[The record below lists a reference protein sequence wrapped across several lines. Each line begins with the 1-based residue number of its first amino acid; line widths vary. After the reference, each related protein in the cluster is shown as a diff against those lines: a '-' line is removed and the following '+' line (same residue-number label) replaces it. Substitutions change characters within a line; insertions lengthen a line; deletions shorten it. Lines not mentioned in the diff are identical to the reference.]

1 VRSALSASWRG
12 IPFLRNA
19 PHPKER
25 RVRSALIAC
34 ALYRRARNAPH
45 CTGIIAPIAAHR
57 QSRQPLQEE
66 LPVECATL
74 TARPHRH
81 FLPLQDLPC
90 HRTWGF
96 RMAQQPA
103 SWTDFQLNAC
113 AVKHAI
119 LLSLVYHQDSNSY
132 LLSHDTALYGRK
144 HYITSR
150 SSRKSLK
157 PFAEPKWTF
166 CQPPIPNRTF

>member
-1 VRSALSASWRG
+1 M
-12 IPFLRNA
+12 
-19 PHPKER
+19 E
-25 RVRSALIAC
+25 
-34 ALYRRARNAPH
+34 
-45 CTGIIAPIAAHR
+45 CT
-57 QSRQPLQEE
+57 
-66 LPVECATL
+66 TL

-90 HRTWGF
+90 LATKPRFSGLWQ
-96 RMAQQPA
+96 QQPA

-119 LLSLVYHQDSNSY
+119 LLSLVYHKDSNSY
-132 LLSHDTALYGRK
+132 LLSHDAALYGRK

-157 PFAEPKWTF
+157 PFAEPGWTV
-166 CQPPIPNRTF
+166 CQPPIPDRTFQCLCAANAQCPMPSSLTLT